1 MKFEDTLS
9 LEKMERSGGAWY
21 VVVCRDR
28 RHEEKRDY
36 VPTSVIQNNE
46 FLDTY

>member
-1 MKFEDTLS
+1 MYRLLS

-21 VVVCRDR
+21 VEVYRDLR
-28 RHEEKRDY
+28 LEEKQDC

-46 FLDTY
+46 FLNTC